1 MAKTH
6 KLFKI
11 QCLHRAYFLGKVY
24 ICKHKI
30 YTMSVEHIH
39 CLIIGSGPAGYTA
52 AIYASRAD
60 LKPVLYTGLTPGGQ
74 LTETTEVDNFP
85 GYPKG
90 ITGPELMEDLKAQ
103 AERFGTQV
111 RFGMVT
117 KADLTSLPKRV
128 WIDENTEI
136 TADTVII
143 STGASA
149 KWLGLENETRLR
161 MNAGGVSACAVCD
174 GFFFRGQEVA
184 IVGAGD
190 TAAEEATYLSKLCKK
205 VYMIVRRGEMRASKA
220 MQHRVQNTPNI
231 EVLWNS
237 ETDDILG
244 SEAVEAVVVKKNQT
258 GEKRTIQVTGFFVAI
273 GHKPNTDIFKGQLN
287 MDETGYIQVVPGSTK
302 TNIEGVFAVGDC
314 ADKTYRQAVTAAG
327 SGCMGALDAERY
339 LAAAH

>member
-1 MAKTH
+1 
-6 KLFKI
+6 
-11 QCLHRAYFLGKVY
+11 
-24 ICKHKI
+24 
-30 YTMSVEHIH
+30 MSSTPEHIH

-52 AIYASRAD
+52 AIYAARAD

-90 ITGPELMEDLKAQ
+90 ITGPVLMEDLKAQ

-117 KADLTSLPKRV
+117 KADLKATPKRLWV
-128 WIDENTEI
+128 DESTEI

-174 GFFFRGQEVA
+174 GFFFKGQEVA

-190 TAAEEATYLSKLCKK
+190 TAAEEATYLAKLCKK
-205 VYMIVRRGEMRASKA
+205 VYMIVRKGEMRASKA
-220 MQHRVQNTPNI
+220 MQNRVKNTANI
-231 EVLWNS
+231 EILWNS
-237 ETDDILG
+237 ETHDILG
-244 SEAVEAVVVKKNQT
+244 KDTVEGVVVKNNQT
-258 GEKRTIQVTGFFVAI
+258 GELRTLNVTGFFVAI

-287 MDETGYIQVVPGSTK
+287 MDELGYLQIEPGSTK

-339 LAAAH
+339 LAAVMVH